1 MGTQRIETTFQIK
14 RGKAASWEK
23 LNPVLSAGEPSI
35 AIDTGIF
42 KIGDGVTT
50 WKNLPTTKIR
60 RDNSY
65 NYSADYIPANS
76 EICLVD
82 TADSGLR
89 VKVGDGTTTFGELDY
104 SDTIIIMGY
113 YADGQFY
120 SDAQKTLV
128 IAPVM
133 NKFYI
138 DLAST
143 KLYIYDGSSYITASV
158 TVANATEEVAGI
170 MKLYKT
176 TGDNEDGTMT
186 QKSITTEIGKK
197 MRASIDGETI
207 SFE

>member
-1 MGTQRIETTFQIK
+1 MGTQRIETTFLFK

-23 LNPVLSAGEPSI
+23 LNPVLSAGEPGI

-42 KIGDGVTT
+42 KIGDGVTA
-50 WKNLPTTKIR
+50 WKELPTTKIR

-82 TADSGLR
+82 TPESGLR
-89 VKVGDGTTTFGELDY
+89 VKVGNGVATFEELTY

-120 SDAQKTLV
+120 SDMQKTIV
-128 IAPVM
+128 IDPLI

-143 KLYIYDGSSYITASV
+143 KLYIYDGNSYITASV
-158 TVANATEEVAGI
+158 TISNATEEVAGI
-170 MKLYKT
+170 MKLYKS

>member
-1 MGTQRIETTFQIK
+1 MGTQKIETTFQIK

-35 AIDTGIF
+35 ATDTGIF

-65 NYSADYIPANS
+65 NYSAEYIPANS

-82 TADSGLR
+82 TPSSGLR
-89 VKVGDGTTTFGELDY
+89 VKVGDGVTAFGALDY

-120 SDAQKTLV
+120 SDAQKTVV
-128 IAPVM
+128 IDPLT

-170 MKLYKT
+170 MKLYRT

-186 QKSITTEIGKK
+186 QKSITNEIGKK
-197 MRASIDGETI
+197 MRASIEGEVI